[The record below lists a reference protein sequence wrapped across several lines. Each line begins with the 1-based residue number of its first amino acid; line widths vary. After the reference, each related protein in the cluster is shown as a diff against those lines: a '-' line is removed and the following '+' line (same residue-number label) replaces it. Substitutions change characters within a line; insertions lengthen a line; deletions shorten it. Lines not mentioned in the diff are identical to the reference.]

1 MPGFGTTPNNSLT
14 MLCSHFNLIN
24 IISIC
29 LHMLICYLHLPDKQ
43 INKQKIFNTKKYKIL
58 KVCQIKGNCFV
69 ICKLILLHKSKKYL
83 RSLFLLSNFGTGQ
96 IVLWLKV
103 YSTIP
108 DDTCSILSTHITC
121 VKPICNS
128 KSKRIRNLWLIQ
140 TSAFFST
147 LTHTHILSIIKYHI
161 LSLF

>member
-1 MPGFGTTPNNSLT
+1 MSGFGATPNNSFT

-29 LHMLICYLHLPDKQ
+29 RHKLICYLHLPDKQ
-43 INKQKIFNTKKYKIL
+43 INKQKIFNTKKYGIL

-83 RSLFLLSNFGTGQ
+83 RSLFRLSNFDTRKMVQ
-96 IVLWLKV
+96 WLKIN
-103 YSTIP
+103 STIP
-108 DDTCSILSTHITC
+108 DDICSILSTHITC

-128 KSKRIRNLWLIQ
+128 KSKRIQNL
-140 TSAFFST
+140 
-147 LTHTHILSIIKYHI
+147 
-161 LSLF
+161 